1 MSSSVRLINGAQSEP
16 KPLRGVRG
24 WLAVWCVGAILFHLQ
39 SLWSIFAVQRETLSS
54 QGLAVFVFGLSV
66 FGVFAAV
73 CVLLA
78 KPYALRLVYLNFLQ
92 WGAVLVLVFPVGL
105 LTRTPG
111 VAPHWQ
117 PVAEFI
123 VALGVPWVIWFRYF
137 KVSKRVLATFG
148 RNM

>member
-1 MSSSVRLINGAQSEP
+1 VSSSFQLINGAQSEP

-24 WLAVWCVGAILFHLQ
+24 WLAVWCFGAIAFHLIDFSGTWLIEGSTRQ
-39 SLWSIFAVQRETLSS
+39 SVAVE
-54 QGLAVFVFGLSV
+54 VFVSGLSA

-78 KPYALRLVYLNFLQ
+78 KPYALELVFLNFLQ

-105 LTRTPG
+105 LTQTPG